1 MANTVWDKFRNFFRQ
16 RYWMHPVDYSA
27 RRQDNK
33 RNKGKLQGDRSGFP
47 EWLQKYAGMGLNENG
62 EISSDAIGRGKGFSN
77 TQLAEMQYNHD
88 EAQLDRQFQED
99 MYNKYQSPEAQ
110 MRQYQA
116 AGLNPALMYEGGV
129 DINGPSGGSAAS
141 VSGASG
147 GDSPTNSFEQVM
159 GVMSQFMNMITGASN
174 IGNQFMQVK
183 NQTAETKATVAEK
196 RAHAD
201 NLEADTEGKRLGNQ
215 ITAAFGMAHA
225 YYENKQLAA
234 SIRQTYQN
242 IRESASRID
251 LNNST
256 IEVNGEKIQVAK
268 SEAELNWAKAHLTK
282 FTEEQGRELL
292 EPSKKLLQ
300 AQIYLVTAQGEKT
313 SEEAAQVEL
322 SAVSKRNAEY
332 AQAAKDMAQAAVTQ
346 GLLDENYCKK
356 FVEYYDKQGDAAL
369 INAYSNWRNAA
380 SNERNAATN
389 ERNAAT
395 NERNAATN
403 ERNADTNE
411 ENAVTNRIKV
421 VSSIVFGAIHSLS
434 NLSIAVV
441 PGASAACGL
450 PALPGPSPLPLPPM

>member
-1 MANTVWDKFRNFFRQ
+1 MANTVWDKIRNSFRHYLSIPGNI
-16 RYWMHPVDYSA
+16 DYSA
-27 RRQDNK
+27 RRQNKK
-33 RNKGKLQGDRSGFP
+33 RNNGKLQGDRSGFP
-47 EWLQKYAGMGLNENG
+47 EWLQQYANMGLDSNG

-147 GDSPTNSFEQVM
+147 GDTPTNSFEQVM

-174 IGNQFMQVK
+174 IGNQVIQLK

-201 NLEADTEGKRLGNQ
+201 NLAADTEGKKLGNQ
-215 ITAAFGMAHA
+215 ITAAFGMARA
-225 YYENKQLAA
+225 YYENKQMQA
-234 SIRQTYQN
+234 SIKQIYQN

-268 SEAELNWAKAHLTK
+268 SEAELNWAKASLTK

-300 AQIYLVTAQGEKT
+300 AQIYLTIAQGEKT

-346 GLLDENYCKK
+346 GLLDADYCKK
-356 FVEYYDKQGDAAL
+356 FVEYYDKNGDAAL
-369 INAYSNWRNAA
+369 INAYSNWRNAG
-380 SNERNAATN
+380 
-389 ERNAAT
+389 T

-403 ERNADTNE
+403 ERNADINQQNADTNKQ
-411 ENAVTNRIKV
+411 NADTNQIKAVTA
-421 VSSIVFGAIHSLS
+421 IVFGAINALS
-434 NLSIAVV
+434 KLSIAVV

-450 PALPGPSPLPLPPM
+450 PALPGPSPLPLPM